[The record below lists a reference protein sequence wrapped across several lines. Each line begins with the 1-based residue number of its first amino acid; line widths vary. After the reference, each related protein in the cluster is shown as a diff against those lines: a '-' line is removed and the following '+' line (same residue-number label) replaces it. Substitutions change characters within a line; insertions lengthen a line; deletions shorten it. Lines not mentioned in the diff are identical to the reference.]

1 MTNTWPGGKR
11 RALGPSEHERWNSK
25 NYPGTRQLC
34 ALCDEPTG
42 RCEDDSIFT
51 DDGDGPLCETCGACP
66 CPLTPAIRGRTLLMQ
81 AKAIGERSDAL

>member
-1 MTNTWPGGKR
+1 MTTTWPGGKR

-51 DDGDGPLCETCGACP
+51 DDGDGPLCESCGSA
-66 CPLTPAIRGRTLLMQ
+66 AH
-81 AKAIGERSDAL
+81 AL

>member
-66 CPLTPAIRGRTLLMQ
+66 CDG
-81 AKAIGERSDAL
+81 SC